1 MTWCLL
7 FFKYTSLTLIP
18 NVYSMF
24 FRDSVPQN
32 INNPRCTNLRSSATL
47 FSTEKYGLTLLCR
60 VPTAAG
66 KSRLIF
72 HQMFIKP

>member
-32 INNPRCTNLRSSATL
+32 INNPCCTNLRSSATP
-47 FSTEKYGLTLLCR
+47 FSKGPCGLTLFYR

-66 KSRLIF
+66 SVLIF